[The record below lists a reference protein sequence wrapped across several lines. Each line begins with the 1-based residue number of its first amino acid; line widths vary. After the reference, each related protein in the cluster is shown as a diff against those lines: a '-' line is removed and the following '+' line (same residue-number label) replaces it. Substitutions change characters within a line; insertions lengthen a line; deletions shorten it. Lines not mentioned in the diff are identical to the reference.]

1 MRKWIWE
8 KLQLIPSVI
17 GLADVLLV
25 IGLVFLFMGS
35 WKLNPAWAYL
45 LVGGLVFVLGL
56 AGSIFG
62 VKRKP

>member
-1 MRKWIWE
+1 MKWMWE
-8 KLQLIPSVI
+8 KLKALTSVI

-35 WKLNPAWAYL
+35 WRLNPAWAYL
-45 LVGGLVFVLGL
+45 LVGGLVFILGL

-62 VKRKP
+62 VKRK